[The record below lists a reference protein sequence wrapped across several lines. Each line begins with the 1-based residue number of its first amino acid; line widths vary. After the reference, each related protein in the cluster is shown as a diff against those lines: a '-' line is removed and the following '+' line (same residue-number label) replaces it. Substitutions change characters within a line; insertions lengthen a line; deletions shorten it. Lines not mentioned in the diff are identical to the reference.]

1 MKYTL
6 LLLMIGIILLI
17 IPINISRPS
26 FNGTDPGCSGSGCH
40 TFQDGIVSVSANDLQ
55 VQVTLSG
62 TNSAVA
68 GELVDTNGTV
78 VDFNNGTN
86 SNPFTLN
93 APGPGEY
100 TINAGYA
107 SPSRRWDS
115 ASVSIVVTN
124 LGEVISKPEEFR
136 LYNNYP
142 NPFNPSTTIRYSIPE
157 ASFTT
162 LKIYNS
168 LGKEV
173 AALVNET
180 KSAGTYEVEFNA
192 SYLPGG
198 IYFYTIQA
206 GSFKE
211 TKKMILLK

>member
-1 MKYTL
+1 MKYTIL
-6 LLLMIGIILLI
+6 FVVVGIILLL
-17 IPINISRPS
+17 IPANISQPS
-26 FNGTDPGCSGSGCH
+26 FNGTNPGCSGGSCH
-40 TFQDGIVSVSANDLQ
+40 TFQDGIVTVSVNDLQ
-55 VQVTLSG
+55 VQVTVSG
-62 TNSAVA
+62 TTGQVA
-68 GELVDTNGTV
+68 GELVDESGTV
-78 VDFNNGTN
+78 RDVNNGTN
-86 SNPFTLN
+86 SNPFTLD
-93 APGPGEY
+93 APEPGIY
-100 TINAGYA
+100 TINAGHK
-107 SPSRRWDS
+107 SPLRWDS
-115 ASVSIVVTN
+115 ASVNIVVTN
-124 LGEVISKPEEFR
+124 LGKVISKPEEFE

-162 LKIYNS
+162 LKIYNA

-173 AALVNET
+173 AGLVNDI

-198 IYFYTIQA
+198 IYIYTIQA